1 MNLRLWIFF
10 EHCFSYILSAVIGTV
25 VISLLCILKFVF
37 ISTLTPE
44 LRHFPPGGREFYF
57 LILFTILILLLC
69 YQKMFA
75 LLFIH
80 LEKTVVSLVVQDMIM
95 VGVHEYWK
103 NTFYIFMEEN
113 LIYIYII
120 ISVFCIPIF
129 FTSSNRRLEEV
140 NYYCISIFLWLSY
153 IFIYWCYGV

>member
-10 EHCFSYILSAVIGTV
+10 GYCFSYILSAVIGTV
-25 VISLLCILKFVF
+25 VISLLRILKFVF

-69 YQKMFA
+69 DQKMFA

-80 LEKTVVSLVVQDMIM
+80 LETIVVSLVVQNVIR
-95 VGVHEYWK
+95 VGGPWILENHI
-103 NTFYIFMEEN
+103 FYFYGREFNIQYF
-113 LIYIYII
+113 YII

-129 FTSSNRRLEEV
+129 FTSSIHRL
-140 NYYCISIFLWLSY
+140 
-153 IFIYWCYGV
+153 

>member
-1 MNLRLWIFF
+1 MYSEICFHFHIDTRIETFSSRRQRIL
-10 EHCFSYILSAVIGTV
+10 FSYFVHNFNFVALLSENV
-25 VISLLCILKFVF
+25 CF
-37 ISTLTPE
+37 
-44 LRHFPPGGREFYF
+44 
-57 LILFTILILLLC
+57 
-69 YQKMFA
+69 
-75 LLFIH
+75 LFIH
-80 LEKTVVSLVVQDMIM
+80 LEKTVVSLVVQDMIR

-153 IFIYWCYGV
+153 IFIY